1 MTKEKHPPPINV
13 EMTNIVKMLAICG
26 YDTDEGFI
34 HLILEF
40 IQLDIKKKDLTTLK
54 DIAEIKVKLDKIYN
68 DEK

>member
-1 MTKEKHPPPINV
+1 
-13 EMTNIVKMLAICG
+13 MLAICG
-26 YDTDEGFI
+26 YETDEGFI

-68 DEK
+68 DEKRPSKK